1 MTETLISPGVLA
13 IENDGTFFTTQPI
26 QAGAAII
33 GPAVKGKVGIPTI
46 VTSYSDYVNKYGS
59 SFTSGSQAYSYLTSI
74 SVYNYFTNGGN
85 TLLVTRVASGSFS
98 PAYSTQIYN
107 ANSSYVDLDYVDPE
121 YFIGDENTFIIETLS
136 EGIIMNSSSSLNAD
150 GTLVSGSVD
159 NLRWEI
165 TNSNTSSGTFTLL
178 IRKGNDS
185 TRNPGI
191 LETWTNLSLDPF
203 ASNYIE
209 KVIGNQVESVIQ
221 DPDTL
226 EYYTELIG
234 TYSNK
239 SRYVRIQQ
247 VLKKTPNYFDNSG
260 VAIPEYALSI
270 PFNQSGSFSQAVGS
284 NIPVTTGKYYDEINN
299 VSIQGLNAND
309 YMESIGLLANKNQ
322 YQYNLLTAPGLIKDG
337 TNFPS
342 HSLATTLLVSTVE
355 NRGDAMVIMDIV
367 GYGSN
372 LLPVLTNA
380 TAIDSSY
387 AAAYW
392 PWVQTIDPNT
402 GQQVWVPPS
411 TMMPGVFAFSDS
423 IGEPW
428 LAPAGLT
435 RGGLSNVIRAERN
448 LTQGNKDSLYA
459 VNVNPINTFPGKGI
473 VVFGQKTLQK
483 KRSALDRI
491 GVRRLLI
498 ELKSYISQVADNLV
512 FQQNTVTT
520 RNEFLSQVNPYLSS
534 VQQRE
539 GLYSFQVTMDE
550 SNNTSNV
557 IDNNQLVGVVQLQPT
572 KTAEFILLDFNLS
585 PTGADF
591 NS

>member
-13 IENDGTFFTTQPI
+13 IENDGSSYTTQPI

-46 VTSYSDYVNKYGS
+46 VTSYSDYVNRYGS
-59 SFTSGSQAYSYLTSI
+59 SFNSGSQAYSYLTSI
-74 SVYNYFTNGGN
+74 SVYNYFSNGGN

-121 YFIGDENTFIIETLS
+121 YFLGDENTFIIETLS
-136 EGIIMNSSSSLNAD
+136 EGTIMNSFSSLNND
-150 GTLVSGSVD
+150 GTLPSGSAD

-165 TNSNTSSGTFTLL
+165 LNPNTTLGTFTLL

-185 TRNPGI
+185 TRNPGV
-191 LETWTNLSLDPF
+191 LETWSNLSLDPF
-203 ASNYIE
+203 APNYIE
-209 KVIGNQVESVIQ
+209 KVIGNQVEYIIQ

-226 EYYTELIG
+226 EYYTDMVG
-234 TYSNK
+234 TYPNK
-239 SRYVRIQQ
+239 SRYVRIQS
-247 VLKKTPNYFDNSG
+247 VLEKTPNYFDNSG
-260 VAIPEYALSI
+260 VAIPTYALSI
-270 PFNQSGSFSQAVGS
+270 PLQQSGSFSQAVGS
-284 NIPVTTGKYYDEINN
+284 NVPVTEGKYYDNISNT
-299 VSIQGLNAND
+299 SIQGLNAND
-309 YMESIGLLANKNQ
+309 YMEAIGLLANKNLF
-322 YQYNLLTAPGLIKDG
+322 QYNLLTAPGLIKDG
-337 TNFPS
+337 TNYPS

-355 NRGDAMVIMDIV
+355 TRGDAMVILDIV

-372 LLPVLTNA
+372 ILPVLNNA
-380 TAIDSSY
+380 VAVDSSY
-387 AAAYW
+387 AATYW
-392 PWVQTIDPNT
+392 PWLQTIDPNT

-411 TMMPGVFAFSDS
+411 TMMPGVFAYNDS
-423 IGEPW
+423 VGEPW

-435 RGGLSNVIRAERN
+435 RGGLTNVIRAERN

-483 KRSALDRI
+483 KRTALDRI

-498 ELKSYISQVADNLV
+498 ELKGYISQVADNLV

-539 GLYSFQVTMDE
+539 GLYAFQVTMDE
-550 SNNTSNV
+550 TNNTPNT
-557 IDNNQLVGVVQLQPT
+557 IDNNQLIGLIQLQPT
-572 KTAEFILLDFNLS
+572 KTAEFILLNFDLS
-585 PTGADF
+585 PTGASF

>member
-270 PFNQSGSFSQAVGS
+270 PFNQSGSFNQAVGS